1 MKVGLIKPEP
11 ETPVDRARRG
21 ALQRLRGVALAPTAW
36 LLAGCLRRDPGIGVE
51 LVYESTT
58 PAAVTD
64 LWFDETRI
72 LGGRITSLYIS
83 PQGPAHEARQLPPGP
98 DPVPAVVR
106 ARWRYEAID
115 PVDEAALQGLP
126 DDRLPWREAQD
137 SAALREAMPSDALA
151 LLRGE
156 PDRHRLRLVM
166 IFDRDR
172 LLLRWQVRR
181 WR

>member
-1 MKVGLIKPEP
+1 MKSGAD
-11 ETPVDRARRG
+11 TPANTARRG
-21 ALQRLRGVALAPTAW
+21 ALWRVRGVALAPAAW
-36 LLAGCLRRDPGIGVE
+36 LLAGCLGRDPGIGVE
-51 LVYESTT
+51 LVYRSTT
-58 PAAVTD
+58 PAAVTE
-64 LWFDETRI
+64 LWFDDTRI
-72 LGGRITSLYIS
+72 LGARSSSLYIS
-83 PQGPAHEARQLPPGP
+83 PQGPAHEARQLPAAPE
-98 DPVPAVVR
+98 PVPSIVR

>member
-1 MKVGLIKPEP
+1 MKVGLMKPRFGK
-11 ETPVDRARRG
+11 PVDIARRG
-21 ALQRLRGVALAPTAW
+21 ALRRVRAVVLAPTAW

-72 LGGRITSLYIS
+72 LGGRVTSLYIS
-83 PQGPAHEARQLPPGP
+83 PHGPAHEARQLPPAP
-98 DPVPAVVR
+98 HPAPAVVR

-137 SAALREAMPSDALA
+137 AAALREAMSPEALA
-151 LLRGE
+151 LLRRE

-166 IFDRDR
+166 IFDRER

>member
-1 MKVGLIKPEP
+1 MKTVAD
-11 ETPVDRARRG
+11 TPADTARRD
-21 ALQRLRGVALAPTAW
+21 ALRRVRGVALAPAAW
-36 LLAGCLRRDPGIGVE
+36 LLAGCPGRDPGTGVE
-51 LVYESTT
+51 LVYRSTT
-58 PAAVTD
+58 PAAVTE
-64 LWFDETRI
+64 LWFDEVRI
-72 LGGRITSLYIS
+72 LGGRLTSLHI
-83 PQGPAHEARQLPPGP
+83 GPDAWKHEARQLAPAPE
-98 DPVPAVVR
+98 PVPSIVR

-156 PDRHRLRLVM
+156 PDRHRLRLLM

>member
-1 MKVGLIKPEP
+1 MNTAI
-11 ETPVDRARRG
+11 DDSRRAVLLASSVLLG
-21 ALQRLRGVALAPTAW
+21 ASPAL

-51 LVYESTT
+51 LIYESTT

-64 LWFDETRI
+64 LWFDEMRM
-72 LGGRITSLYIS
+72 LGGRESSLYI
-83 PQGPAHEARQLPPGP
+83 GPDGSKHEARQLPAAA

-137 SAALREAMPSDALA
+137 SAALREAMQPDALA
-151 LLRGE
+151 LLRRE

-166 IFDRDR
+166 IFDRRR

>member
-1 MKVGLIKPEP
+1 MKPGAAA
-11 ETPVDRARRG
+11 PVDIARRG
-21 ALQRLRGVALAPTAW
+21 ALRRGVALAPTAL
-36 LLAGCLRRDPGIGVE
+36 LLAGCLRRDPAIGVE

-64 LWFDETRI
+64 LWFDVIRI
-72 LGGRITSLYIS
+72 LGGRLTALHI
-83 PQGPAHEARQLPPGP
+83 GPDGWKREARQLPPAP

-137 SAALREAMPSDALA
+137 SAALREAMSPDALT
-151 LLRGE
+151 LLRRE
-156 PDRHRLRLVM
+156 PDRHRLRLAMV
-166 IFDRDR
+166 FDRER